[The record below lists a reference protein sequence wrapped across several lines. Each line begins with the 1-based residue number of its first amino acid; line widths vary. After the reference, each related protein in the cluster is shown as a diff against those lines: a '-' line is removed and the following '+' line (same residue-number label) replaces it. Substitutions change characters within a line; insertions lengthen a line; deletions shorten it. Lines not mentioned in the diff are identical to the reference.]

1 MIIKAIV
8 YICYFLSGFAALIH
22 ELSWSRIL
30 KQVFISESIT
40 TAMVLIIFFGGIALG
55 AYLAAALSKF
65 FHPNKSSYA
74 SLFVFSLFN
83 LLLAFLTY
91 LTASFFN
98 PGYLASAFSLAPIS
112 ILLGS
117 LFPLL
122 SNFYVAYR
130 ESSHLNKTNSVAKA
144 YFVNTFAGLFGIFF
158 VIFFAFK
165 SLGLALTLHK
175 LAIIHLF
182 IFILSLVPS
191 LLNMKEILIEFFESL
206 KIFSLNLSLHSP
218 KNELSKIYD
227 DDDELSSSNIDKE
240 QGHKVLLWVSFAFG
254 FILLGLELVWQRAFS
269 LVLASSVYSFSMI
282 LAAVI
287 AGLALGTFTF
297 YLLAKPLNLSLKDSF
312 EKDLENINWLI
323 LLLAALIFISSYAFK
338 SLTPTYLSLVD
349 SVNFLLIDFQ
359 REDLYRLS
367 LTLIKF
373 ILAGMIIVPVT
384 ATIAYTSTYL
394 LQIFTY
400 SDSLN
405 DRSRVT
411 YAGANIG
418 KLFFVNTLGGIL
430 GALFTVFFFIPSLEG
445 GLNQCFLIFNLIAL
459 LTLVINLS
467 FFKEKQYFLFFIS
480 ALSFIAL
487 FLLKPNFISAKTAS
501 GAELYYA
508 LKYRGEYSLNLDS
521 SAEEILYH
529 ADGLYS
535 TVTVIKDPLAN
546 TIYLKNNAKVEAG
559 IPIEEDIFSA
569 ADMQT
574 QVLLGVSAKYFK
586 DEFKNVLLVGMGSG
600 ITLDSLAM
608 IAPKAKIQVA
618 EIEELV
624 FKVADKYFEKA
635 WKLIPE
641 RKIERHTTNARSLLK
656 SSKEKY
662 DLIVSQPSDP
672 WLSTDMFT
680 DEFWKLAH
688 SKLNKDGIFV
698 QWLQLYSLEPKYL
711 LLTLNTL
718 KHNFKN
724 LVIIHPTRTAELI
737 ILASDKDLRFRDFNL
752 DEYPY
757 LKSTLNH
764 VSIHNSADFLA
775 NVILTP
781 KDVNLL
787 LKNEFPRLDFK
798 TKFTKLFNP
807 SANISVN
814 NSDNSL
820 LEFHTAQNFY
830 KFSQT
835 ITDNLKA
842 LNDYVNFQNIIS
854 LVNYNS
860 EAERSSL
867 IQALRNNYQKSV
879 SGQSLRLR
887 NSFYK
892 NKLYIQSLSD
902 INVPLVQEE
911 EIQES
916 LIVQTPLVNDTSLLA
931 ATDNE
936 ANLDTENK
944 AKSDEAENKETEI
957 EDNVLNRQPLNISPI
972 DENNYRSLL
981 SSGVYNFNQG
991 SYIAAEKDF
1000 KAALKIDPNLDQA
1013 YLYLAQIKLLMKDD
1027 NKFIEYINY
1036 CLRIN
1041 PYNVKALYL
1050 AADYDYQYASLS
1062 RAFAYTERIFNDTDY
1077 RVKLSP
1083 AEIANLVKIRKKL
1096 EEILEKNRP

>member
-30 KQVFISESIT
+30 KQVFISETIT
-40 TAMVLIIFFGGIALG
+40 SAMVLIIFFGGIASG

-65 FHPNKSSYA
+65 FHPSKSSYA

-83 LLLAFLTY
+83 LILAFLTY

-98 PGYLASAFSLAPIS
+98 PEYLLSSLSLAPIS
-112 ILLGS
+112 VLLGS

-130 ESSHLNKTNSVAKA
+130 ESSTQTKTNSVAKA
-144 YFVNTFAGLFGIFF
+144 YFINTFAGLFGIFF
-158 VIFFAFK
+158 VIFFSFK
-165 SLGLALTLHK
+165 TLGLTLTLHK
-175 LAIIHLF
+175 LALIHLA

-191 LLNMKEILIEFFESL
+191 LFNMKEIVLEFFESL
-206 KIFSLNLSLHSP
+206 KIFSLNLSLHGP

-227 DDDELSSSNIDKE
+227 DEDSDSVNIDKN
-240 QGHKVLLWVSFAFG
+240 QGYKALLWVSFAFG

-269 LVLASSVYSFSMI
+269 LILASSVYSFSMI

-287 AGLALGTFTF
+287 FGLALGSFTF

-367 LTLIKF
+367 LTIIKF
-373 ILAGMIIVPVT
+373 ILAAMIIVPVT
-384 ATIAYTSTYL
+384 ATISYTSTYL

-411 YAGANIG
+411 YAGAKIG
-418 KLFFVNTLGGIL
+418 KLFFINTLGAIL

-467 FFKEKQYFLFFIS
+467 FFKEKQYFLFLIS
-480 ALSFIAL
+480 ALCFIAL

-508 LKYRGEYSLNLDS
+508 LKYRGDYALSLDS

-546 TIYLKNNAKVEAG
+546 TVYLKNNAKVEAG
-559 IPIEEDIFSA
+559 IPIDEDVFSA

-586 DEFKNVLLVGMGSG
+586 EDFKNVLLVGMGSG

-608 IAPKAKIQVA
+608 IAPRAKIQVA
-618 EIEELV
+618 EIEELI
-624 FKVADKYFEKA
+624 FRVADKYFKKA

-641 RKIERHTTNARSLLK
+641 RNIERYTGNARSLLK
-656 SSKEKY
+656 NSKEKY

-688 SKLNKDGIFV
+688 SKLSKDGIFV

-737 ILASDKDLRFRDFNL
+737 ILASDKDFRFRDFNL

-764 VSIHNSADFLA
+764 VSIHNSADFLG

-807 SANISVN
+807 RATFLVN

-842 LNDYVNFQNIIS
+842 LNDYVNFENII
-854 LVNYNS
+854 
-860 EAERSSL
+860 RD
-867 IQALRNNYQKSV
+867 RKSV
-879 SGQSLRLR
+879 
-887 NSFYK
+887 
-892 NKLYIQSLSD
+892 
-902 INVPLVQEE
+902 V
-911 EIQES
+911 
-916 LIVQTPLVNDTSLLA
+916 
-931 ATDNE
+931 
-936 ANLDTENK
+936 
-944 AKSDEAENKETEI
+944 
-957 EDNVLNRQPLNISPI
+957 
-972 DENNYRSLL
+972 
-981 SSGVYNFNQG
+981 
-991 SYIAAEKDF
+991 
-1000 KAALKIDPNLDQA
+1000 
-1013 YLYLAQIKLLMKDD
+1013 
-1027 NKFIEYINY
+1027 
-1036 CLRIN
+1036 
-1041 PYNVKALYL
+1041 
-1050 AADYDYQYASLS
+1050 
-1062 RAFAYTERIFNDTDY
+1062 
-1077 RVKLSP
+1077 
-1083 AEIANLVKIRKKL
+1083 
-1096 EEILEKNRP
+1096 